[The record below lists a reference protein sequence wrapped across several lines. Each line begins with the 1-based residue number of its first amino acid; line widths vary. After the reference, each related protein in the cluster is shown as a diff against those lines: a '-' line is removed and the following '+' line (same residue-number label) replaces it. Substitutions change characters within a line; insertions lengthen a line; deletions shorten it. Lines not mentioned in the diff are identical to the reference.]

1 MYIHQEAVVRWRA
14 FGDAMNRGQMTR
26 TRLLLWIPGV
36 FLLRLLR
43 KLIDQSSIA
52 CCGFAFR
59 QLCMQRPSHNLK

>member
-1 MYIHQEAVVRWRA
+1 MACVWRR
-14 FGDAMNRGQMTR
+14 DEWGQVTR
-26 TRLLLWIPGV
+26 ARLLLWIPGV

-59 QLCMQRPSHNLK
+59 QLCMQRPSHKPKKNSKAS